1 MKKQFLI
8 LAITFI
14 TVVFISCSREKLEM
28 PETPATTNEEISTSS
43 SSIRPYVDPLFKNLE
58 GWFKFNKNLKDAAG
72 KLQDGVQWPVKR
84 TGVIYTTDRKGNPNA
99 AIKLDGNYAIDFP
112 DVPQQDN
119 TSMSIW
125 IKRAGIYPDAT
136 IISPNGYGPRI
147 DQNGD
152 IFKGLVQ
159 NGWILPEV
167 YSNNFPDRGW
177 YHIVIT
183 FNGVEMKMYVN
194 GVLQGTYDDY
204 PHSFESGNYHYFLAT
219 TLQGFWSGY
228 ADDLR
233 FYSRTLTASDVQAL
247 YNL

>member
-1 MKKQFLI
+1 MKKQLLI
-8 LAITFI
+8 LAAITAI
-14 TVVFISCSREKLEM
+14 VFSSCSKEKIEM
-28 PETPATTNEEISTSS
+28 PETSVTAGDEVSTSS
-43 SSIRPYVDPLFKNLE
+43 SSNRSYIDPLTINLE
-58 GWFKFNKNLKDAAG
+58 GWFKFNKNLKDATG

-84 TGVIYTTDRKGNPNA
+84 TGVVYTADRKGNPNA

-112 DVPQQDN
+112 DVPQQNN

-125 IKRAGIYPDAT
+125 IKRSVMYPDAT
-136 IISPNGYGPRI
+136 IISPNGYGPRL
-147 DQNGD
+147 DQNGY
-152 IFKGLVQ
+152 IFKGLIQ

-167 YSNNFPDRGW
+167 YSTINLNPRW

-183 FNGVEMKMYVN
+183 FNGTEMKMYVN
-194 GVLQGTYDDY
+194 GILQGTYNDY
-204 PHSFESGNYHYFLAT
+204 PHPFEAGKYHYFLAT
-219 TLQGFWSGY
+219 TLQGFWSGS